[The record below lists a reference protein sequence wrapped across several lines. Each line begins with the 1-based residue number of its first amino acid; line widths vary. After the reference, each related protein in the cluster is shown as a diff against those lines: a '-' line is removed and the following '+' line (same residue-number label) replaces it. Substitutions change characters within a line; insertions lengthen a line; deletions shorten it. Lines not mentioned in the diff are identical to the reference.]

1 MKTILRIIF
10 ILALLGI
17 FSTIFFFPISE
28 QQPEQK
34 EIKIVTTIFPAYDFT
49 RTLSQDT
56 NVNVSML
63 LKPGSDLHSYEPSP
77 QDIIK
82 IKEADIFIY
91 NGGESESWI
100 DDILKEIDQDNVV
113 TLRMMDAV
121 ELRPESSNNIID
133 AEKEEKESESIEYD
147 EHIWTSPKNTI
158 KISEKIA
165 QALINRSP
173 DDTSVI
179 QRNLDKFKEELN
191 ALHKDFKKLAKE
203 KTGTLI
209 VADRFPFSY
218 FVADYD
224 LDYLAA
230 FPGCAEQAEAS
241 AKTIAELDKAIKQN
255 PEKVIFTLELSNA
268 KIAQTLAKNNKA
280 KILTWHSAHNI
291 SQKDFDDNIT
301 YLEIMKNN
309 LNNLSEALH
318 DRPESN
324 ES

>member
-10 ILALLGI
+10 ILALVGI

-34 EIKIVTTIFPAYDFT
+34 EVKIVTTIFPAYDFA

-63 LKPGSDLHSYEPSP
+63 LKPGSDLHNYEPSP

-100 DDILKEIDQDNVV
+100 NDILKEIDHDNVV

-121 ELRPESSNNIID
+121 ELKEESTNNILD
-133 AEKEEKESESIEYD
+133 NKEEETSEPKEYD
-147 EHIWTSPKNTI
+147 EHIWTNPKNAI

-179 QRNLDKFKEELN
+179 QRNLDKFKEELD

-218 FVADYD
+218 FIADYNF
-224 LDYLAA
+224 DYIAA
-230 FPGCAEQAEAS
+230 FPGCAEQTEAS
-241 AKTIAELDKAIKQN
+241 AKTITELDKAIKQN

-291 SQKDFDDNIT
+291 SQKDFDNNVS

>member
-10 ILALLGI
+10 ILALVGI

-34 EIKIVTTIFPAYDFT
+34 EVKIVTTIFPAYDFA

-63 LKPGSDLHSYEPSP
+63 LKPGSDLHNYEPSP

-100 DDILKEIDQDNVV
+100 NDILKEIDHDNVV

-121 ELRPESSNNIID
+121 ELKEESTNNILD
-133 AEKEEKESESIEYD
+133 NKEEETLEPKEYD
-147 EHIWTSPKNTI
+147 EHIWTNPKNAI

-218 FVADYD
+218 FIADYNF
-224 LDYLAA
+224 DYIAA
-230 FPGCAEQAEAS
+230 FPGCAEQTEAS
-241 AKTIAELDKAIKQN
+241 AKTITELDKAIKQN

-291 SQKDFDDNIT
+291 SQKDFDNNVS